1 MNFKILIT
9 GASGSIGSELARQ
22 IYASKPKQLII
33 IDQDETGIFN
43 MSEDLPGT
51 IGLVADVR
59 NRERI
64 QEIFKKYKPDIVF
77 HAAAYKHVPLMERQ
91 IGEAVRNN
99 IFGTLNVAESAV
111 KNGAKKFVFVSTDKA
126 VNPTSVMGAT
136 KRIGEMICQNLNG
149 KTKFMSVRFGNVFD
163 SRGSVIPA
171 FKKQIERG
179 GPVIVTHPEM
189 RRYFMSI
196 KDAAELVIQASKIGK
211 GGEIFILDM
220 GKQIKILDLA
230 KQMIL
235 QSGKDIHIMISEPRP
250 GEKLFEELLIG
261 DESSTKHKNIFIV
274 KPSQVDGEELDKS
287 LIKLKEGGNVKKVFN
302 KLIPT
307 YEK

>member
-1 MNFKILIT
+1 MTSKILIT
-9 GASGSIGSELARQ
+9 GSAGSIGSELSRQ
-22 IYASKPKQLII
+22 IYAMNPKQLILL
-33 IDQDETGIFN
+33 DQDETGIFN
-43 MSEDLPGT
+43 ISGDLEGS

-99 IFGTLNVAESAV
+99 IFGTLNVAEAAAET
-111 KNGAKKFVFVSTDKA
+111 GTKKFVFVSTDKA
-126 VNPTSVMGAT
+126 VNPTSIMGAT

-163 SRGSVIPA
+163 SRGSVIPT
-171 FKKQIERG
+171 FKKQIDRG

-196 KDAAELVIQASKIGK
+196 AGAAELVIEASRLGK
-211 GGEIFILDM
+211 GGETFILDM
-220 GKQIKILDLA
+220 GKQVRILDLA

-250 GEKLFEELLIG
+250 GEKLFEEFLTG
-261 DESSTKHKNIFIV
+261 EETATKHKNVFIV
-274 KPSQVDGEELDKS
+274 KPSQVDGEELTKG
-287 LIKLKEGGNVKKVFN
+287 LLKLKEGGAVKKVFK

-307 YEK
+307 YL